1 MLEALEPCQGGKP
14 MRTLLLT
21 ITAGTCITLA
31 ACTPDREGEMGR
43 VDPAA
48 VPPGDATVTV
58 DAAERERQLRDAL
71 AACED
76 VTPALSRE
84 QCETEARRA
93 YEGTTGRQPYQR

>member
-1 MLEALEPCQGGKP
+1 

-43 VDPAA
+43 VDPATA
-48 VPPGDATVTV
+48 PAGDAAVSV
-58 DAAERERQLRDAL
+58 DPAQRERQFREAL

-76 VTPALSRE
+76 VEPALSRE
-84 QCETEARRA
+84 QCEAEARRA
-93 YEGTTGRQPYQR
+93 HEGTTQRQPDQR